1 MSYHHSQRLLA
12 HWQPK
17 RKPEGSS
24 LTWGSRERYES
35 LTGSAKAL
43 ALAVSIH
50 LNNQTNTREISNK
63 TLQRELGLSKD
74 ATTDG
79 LKELVEWGIF
89 SRTRRNNESSYCYS
103 LLVACPPE
111 CEHLDKH
118 YTPSELATLP
128 KEQASPEPKEKASPK
143 PKEQESLEPK
153 EQARVSPENRQL
165 IETNKNLNRD
175 TYKQGSKVCSSCI
188 GEKYLDGVIHQQEC
202 PYFQRLKTGQPWA
215 ITRERNISLWDNWD
229 NREKQKATLEGYKRY
244 KDGKDKV
251 ASEEVRKFNRMVA
264 DQSNEQSLLPLWSEW
279 LQLLVQKFN
288 MSKLPTQHLNLALE
302 QSKLGQDLEEQA
314 NWREYPHNQPLR
326 YYNTE
331 ALAEA

>member
-35 LTGSAKAL
+35 LTGSAKAI

-50 LNNQTNTREISNK
+50 LNNKTNTREISSK

-89 SRTRRNNESSYCYS
+89 SRTRRNKESSYCYS

-111 CEHLDKH
+111 CENLDKH

-128 KEQASPEPKEKASPK
+128 KEQASPK
-143 PKEQESLEPK
+143 PKEQESSEPK

-165 IETNKNLNRD
+165 IETNKNLNREI
-175 TYKQGSKVCSSCI
+175 YKQGSKVCSSCI
-188 GEKYLDGVIHQQEC
+188 GEEYLGGVIHQQEC
-202 PYFQRLKTGQPWA
+202 PSFERLKTWQPWVIA
-215 ITRERNISLWDNWD
+215 RERNISQWDRWD
-229 NREKQKATLEGYKRY
+229 NREKQKAALEGYKRF
-244 KDGKDKV
+244 KDGKAKE

-264 DQSNEQSLLPLWSEW
+264 DQANEQSLLPLWSEW
-279 LQLLVQKFN
+279 LQLLVRVFN
-288 MSKLPTQHLNLALE
+288 MSKLPTRHLNLALA
-302 QSKLGQDLEEQA
+302 QSKLGLDLEEQS
-314 NWREYPHNQPLR
+314 NWREHPHNQPLD

-331 ALAEA
+331 ALAEAV